1 MPDPKR
7 KLAAIVFTDIEGFTE
22 LSASNEP
29 AALEL
34 LNTQRDTLKPIVE
47 KHGGEWLKEIGDG
60 LLLCFNTSLEA
71 VKCSIDIQKAAK
83 RIKNL
88 DLRIG
93 IHQGEVVIQEDDVVG
108 DDVNITSRIESFSA
122 VGGIT
127 VSRKINA
134 SLQRNPDYKTTYIGT
149 PAMKGV
155 SQRIELYG
163 VISHGLP
170 EPDKIV
176 SETVEVKPAEPRF
189 LKKYLFPITGATLA
203 LIGGIFW
210 LLTPMLSVSTA
221 DQNNNYEERIA
232 VLYLENK
239 GKEEDSY
246 FAEGL
251 TEEIMNRLSR
261 VNKISVVSRFNVSEF
276 KDKEINLK
284 DVKSK
289 LDADFV
295 LTGNLFKIKDRIKI
309 SVQLVNLKDF
319 SITW

>member
-83 RIKNL
+83 KIKNL

-176 SETVEVKPAEPRF
+176 SETVEVKPTEPTF
-189 LKKYLFPITGATLA
+189 LKKYLFPITGAALA

-221 DQNNNYEERIA
+221 DQQNKNYEERIA

-239 GKEEDSY
+239 GKQEDSY

-251 TEEIMNRLSR
+251 TEEIISRLSR
-261 VNKISVVSRFNVSEF
+261 VDKISVVPRFDVA
-276 KDKEINLK
+276 KYKGKEINYKTLILIIIN
-284 DVKSK
+284 S
-289 LDADFV
+289 
-295 LTGNLFKIKDRIKI
+295 NLI
-309 SVQLVNLKDF
+309 
-319 SITW
+319 

>member
-7 KLAAIVFTDIEGFTE
+7 KLAAIVFTDIEGFTK

-83 RIKNL
+83 KIKNL

-122 VGGIT
+122 VGGIA

-134 SLQRNPDYKTTYIGT
+134 SLQRNPEYKTTYIGT

-155 SQRIELYG
+155 SQNMHLG
-163 VISHGLP
+163 FLP
-170 EPDKIV
+170 RYHFTI
-176 SETVEVKPAEPRF
+176 
-189 LKKYLFPITGATLA
+189 
-203 LIGGIFW
+203 
-210 LLTPMLSVSTA
+210 
-221 DQNNNYEERIA
+221 
-232 VLYLENK
+232 
-239 GKEEDSY
+239 
-246 FAEGL
+246 
-251 TEEIMNRLSR
+251 
-261 VNKISVVSRFNVSEF
+261 
-276 KDKEINLK
+276 
-284 DVKSK
+284 
-289 LDADFV
+289 
-295 LTGNLFKIKDRIKI
+295 
-309 SVQLVNLKDF
+309 
-319 SITW
+319 